1 MSYDLAFAP
10 RSRKRITAKVLAEHF
25 SQFEQFEVL
34 ERSANYFNED
44 TGVYFTFELPGAKK
58 RETAFTLNYCRPHT
72 FALEAAAQ
80 LQAVVQQFDLQVDD
94 PQTDGMGQGEFSLE
108 GFFRGY
114 NAGNRMACK
123 AVSGEQEEAPLAL
136 PAAQIEGVWRWNL
149 GRQQLQQKLGDEV
162 FVPKISYVLTQQGL
176 MTTAVWPDAIAVMLP
191 LVDLVL
197 IGREALA
204 PPRGR
209 KPGEPDL
216 TIATWDRLQRVLG
229 RYPMGQ
235 EPMMHHRLL
244 WDTPPLDA
252 ADLIRSLESVPVEDH
267 LEMVDPDSVLDA
279 ELLS

>member
-1 MSYDLAFAP
+1 
-10 RSRKRITAKVLAEHF
+10 
-25 SQFEQFEVL
+25 
-34 ERSANYFNED
+34 
-44 TGVYFTFELPGAKK
+44 
-58 RETAFTLNYCRPHT
+58 
-72 FALEAAAQ
+72 
-80 LQAVVQQFDLQVDD
+80 
-94 PQTDGMGQGEFSLE
+94 
-108 GFFRGY
+108 
-114 NAGNRMACK
+114 
-123 AVSGEQEEAPLAL
+123 
-136 PAAQIEGVWRWNL
+136 
-149 GRQQLQQKLGDEV
+149 
-162 FVPKISYVLTQQGL
+162 
-176 MTTAVWPDAIAVMLP
+176 VWPDAIAVMLP